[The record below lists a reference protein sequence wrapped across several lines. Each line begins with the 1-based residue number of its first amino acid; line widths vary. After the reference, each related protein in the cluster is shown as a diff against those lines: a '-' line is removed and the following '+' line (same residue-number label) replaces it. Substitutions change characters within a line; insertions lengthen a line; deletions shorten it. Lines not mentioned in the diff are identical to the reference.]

1 MATRQ
6 LQTPFGGR
14 WASRWTAL
22 ADEIEVRLEAERERI
37 GLWLPVALGAGIA
50 AWFAL
55 PTAVHWTGL
64 LLLLGGGLLAGLLIG
79 RERRF
84 GRMVTFGC
92 AIMALGLLL
101 IWARAAWVAAPV
113 LARPITTEFSARI
126 ERVVPLPA
134 RGQVR
139 ILALPQRR
147 ADLPPRVRLTLRS
160 EQAAGLAG
168 GELVGVRA
176 RLMPPPPANLPGGY
190 DFAQRAWF
198 DGIGAV
204 GTVLGEVARVPGTGE
219 AIPPLRNRLSGHIQ
233 RQVAGSAGGIAAAL
247 VTGDQGAISDAD
259 ADAMRRSGLA
269 HLLSISGLHV
279 TAVVGFTMFLLIRL
293 LALSPRLALS
303 GVVLA
308 AAAGGAAL
316 AGVGYTWLSGAEVPT
331 IRSCVAALLVLAAFL
346 LGREALTLRLVAAGA
361 LIVLV
366 WRPESLAGPSFQLSF
381 AAVTAIIAL
390 HESPRMRAFLARRD
404 EPGIFG
410 AGRAVAGL
418 LITGFVVE
426 IALAPIAL
434 FHFHK
439 AGLYGALANVVA
451 IPLTTFVIMPAEAL
465 ALLFDSAGLGAPFW
479 WVAEKALDLLILL
492 AHVVADAPGAVAT
505 LPSFPPW
512 GFAFAVFGGLW
523 LLLWQTSW
531 RRAGML
537 PVVIGVAALFA
548 QPRPDMLVTSDGRH
562 IAVAVPGGGYA
573 LLRDRAGDFI
583 RDSLSEAA
591 GIDTP
596 LMALA
601 DLEHVTCNRDF
612 CRWRQGE
619 GRGQGQGD
627 AKDDATDDSGRVILA
642 SRGMDRVDGGE
653 MAPACAAA
661 DVVIS
666 DRWLPHEC
674 VARWLT
680 IDRDSLA
687 ETGGLALYLGK
698 TPRAVA
704 SLRAGDRHP
713 WRRPEQ
719 VSGND
724 EAVPTGALAR

>member
-6 LQTPFGGR
+6 LQTPFDGR
-14 WASRWTAL
+14 WAGGRARLL
-22 ADEIEVRLEAERERI
+22 ANIEARLEAERERI
-37 GLWLPVALGAGIA
+37 GLWLPVAFGAGIA

-55 PTAVHWTGL
+55 PAAAHWIGL
-64 LLLLGGGLLAGLLIG
+64 LLSLGGGLLAGLLIG
-79 RERRF
+79 WQRRL
-84 GRMVTFGC
+84 GRIVVIGC
-92 AIMALGLLL
+92 TVMALGLLL
-101 IWARAAWVAAPV
+101 VWARASWVAAPV
-113 LARPITTEFSARI
+113 LARPVTTEFSARV
-126 ERVVPLPA
+126 ERVEPLPA
-134 RGQVR
+134 REQVR
-139 ILALPQRR
+139 ILVHPQQR
-147 ADLPPRVRLTLRS
+147 ADLPPRLRLTLGS
-160 EQAAGLAG
+160 EQAAGLSG
-168 GELVGVRA
+168 GELVAVRA

-190 DFAQRAWF
+190 DFARRAWF

-204 GTVLGEVARVPGTGE
+204 GTVLGDVARAPGAAEST
-219 AIPPLRNRLSGHIQ
+219 PPLRMRLSGHIQ
-233 RQVAGSAGGIAAAL
+233 QQVEGSAGGIAAAL
-247 VTGDQGAISDAD
+247 VTGDQGAISEAD
-259 ADAMRRSGLA
+259 SEAMRRSGLA

-293 LALSPRLALS
+293 LALSPRLALR

-366 WRPESLAGPSFQLSF
+366 WRPEALAGPSFQLSF

-390 HESPRMRAFLARRD
+390 HESPRMRRFLERRD
-404 EPGIFG
+404 ERWIVR
-410 AGRAVAGL
+410 AGRGVAGL

-465 ALLFDSAGLGAPFW
+465 ALLFGSVGLGAPFW
-479 WVAEKALDLLILL
+479 WVAKKALALLLLL
-492 AHVVADAPGAVAT
+492 AHGVAGAPGAVAT
-505 LPSFPPW
+505 LPSFPPG
-512 GFAFAVFGGLW
+512 GFALAVFGGLW
-523 LLLWQTSW
+523 LLLWRTSW
-531 RRAGML
+531 RLAGAVPL
-537 PVVIGVAALFA
+537 AIGIASLLA
-548 QPRPDMLVTSDGRH
+548 QPRPDILVTGDGRH

-591 GIDTP
+591 GVDTP
-596 LMALA
+596 LVALA
-601 DLEHVTCNRDF
+601 ELDHVSCNRDF
-612 CRWRQGE
+612 CRWRQQAGNGATGNA
-619 GRGQGQGD
+619 GRI
-627 AKDDATDDSGRVILA
+627 ILA
-642 SRGMDRVDGGE
+642 ARGRDRIDGAD
-653 MAPACAAA
+653 MAAACAAA

-680 IDRDSLA
+680 IDRDSLT

-698 TPRAVA
+698 EPRAST
-704 SLRAGDRHP
+704 SLRAGDAHP
-713 WRRPEQ
+713 WRRPQQ